1 MTPKAIWDVAGRG
14 GFLPRAWA
22 TIDPLLQM
30 ILSRALHSDP
40 ARRTSTCGAFRE
52 ELLGLAMAQKAD
64 AERTLRELME
74 HTFAD
79 DIARERALMARF
91 ASVSLASYQA
101 ALEDSRANMTLV
113 ASSSP
118 PAPAAPEAQPASVV
132 DSSTSP
138 AAIVPNGVAAIAAAS
153 AARDGTQIVARPVRP
168 VPVVVEN
175 SGVDAAAFGQSKRP
189 WALLAVV
196 ALLVMLGVFMGRQ
209 RRAVE
214 AMPTPAPIVVVAAP
228 PVVPV
233 VAVEPVV
240 PVVAPVAPVVA
251 PLAPVVAPVAVP
263 VVEAAV
269 PVAPS
274 APASVSVV
282 AKPTPAKPA
291 AAPAAAPAAPQTPP
305 AAPVPPVVAETPVE
319 PPRAAPVDLAQWQL
333 FKRNHSGDSC
343 VRALVARAFAIG
355 ESRLV
360 LDEARQIRTC
370 AAALGE
376 AL

>member
-22 TIDPLLQM
+22 TIDPQLQM

-118 PAPAAPEAQPASVV
+118 PAPAAPEVQPASVV

-240 PVVAPVAPVVA
+240 PVVAP
-251 PLAPVVAPVAVP
+251 LAPAVAPVAVP

-269 PVAPS
+269 PVVAPS
-274 APASVSVV
+274 APVSAPVV

-291 AAPAAAPAAPQTPP
+291 AAPVVAPAVPQAPP
-305 AAPVPPVVAETPVE
+305 AAPEPPVVAETPEPAKDTRVVE
-319 PPRAAPVDLAQWQL
+319 QALWRA
-333 FKRNHSGDSC
+333 FKAAHKEEPC
-343 VRALVARAFAIG
+343 VKALVLKGFKLSEPA
-355 ESRLV
+355 LL
-360 LDEARQIRTC
+360 LDHSAAIRTC
-370 AAALGE
+370 AASLGTS
-376 AL
+376 L